1 MTDTGSSSGVS
12 GSGSSQSSSAAQ
24 SQAAAEAAES
34 QEAQMAA
41 GLTAVNAT
49 PTPGLMGVAPAAVDL
64 SISVSALSQLNT
76 MTVSTPTLSSFPTL
90 GGVPMSYAAVAM
102 NAPATPSPVSIELTG
117 YDAANPDPAEMA
129 VNVGLSFP
137 NAIDTNLAARMGL
150 DPFSAKLSATLSAT
164 NELNSFSVMSSIT
177 LGGPNTP
184 SYSIS
189 ASSTATVGNL
199 DTVSLSAA
207 ANFNANSFQ
216 SLNVT
221 AGYTHG
227 FSVDNVS
234 LTGFGNFGP
243 DGFQNGGVT
252 TSYDHAFSDTTK
264 GTAAGTVTFDGD
276 GVNGLNA
283 SVGINFGALGLV
295 GRGNFDTRTGVG
307 TGFIGIDGKWKF

>member
-1 MTDTGSSSGVS
+1 MAEASSGVS
-12 GSGSSQSSSAAQ
+12 GSGSSQNSSAAQ

-76 MTVSTPTLSSFPTL
+76 MQVSTPTLSSIPTL

-102 NAPATPSPVSIELTG
+102 NAPATPSPLSVELTG
-117 YDAANPDPAEMA
+117 YDPADPNLAETA
-129 VNVGLSFP
+129 VTVGLSFP
-137 NAIDTNLAARMGL
+137 NAIDTTLAMRMGL
-150 DPFSAKLSATLSAT
+150 DPFSAKLSATLSTT

-189 ASSTATVGNL
+189 ASGTAAVGNL
-199 DTVSLSAA
+199 DTVSFSAA
-207 ANFNANSFQ
+207 ANFSPNSFQ

-227 FSVDNVS
+227 FSLDNVS

-243 DGFQNGGVT
+243 DGFQSAGVT
-252 TSYDHAFSDTTK
+252 AGYDHAFSDTTK
-264 GTAAGTVTFDGD
+264 GTASVTATFDGD
-276 GVNGLNA
+276 GLNGFNGA
-283 SVGINFGALGLV
+283 IGINQGPLGVV
-295 GRGNFDTRTGVG
+295 GRVNHDVRTGVT
-307 TGFIGIDGKWKF
+307 TGFVGVDGKWKF